1 MSIATAMFV
10 TLHSSTAT
18 SRAWR
23 SPCFAPAANSLAT
36 TSVGILLP
44 FILVSSVRIIRF
56 SSYLL
61 QIACDSCK
69 NGICLEGTA
78 RREFQ

>member
-18 SRAWR
+18 SCAKR
-23 SPCFAPAANSLAT
+23 SPCAAPAASSLAT
-36 TSVGILLP
+36 TSVGMFLSFILLS
-44 FILVSSVRIIRF
+44 LVRIIRF

-61 QIACDSCK
+61 QIASDSCK
-69 NGICLEGTA
+69 NGICLDEVISGV
-78 RREFQ
+78 FQ